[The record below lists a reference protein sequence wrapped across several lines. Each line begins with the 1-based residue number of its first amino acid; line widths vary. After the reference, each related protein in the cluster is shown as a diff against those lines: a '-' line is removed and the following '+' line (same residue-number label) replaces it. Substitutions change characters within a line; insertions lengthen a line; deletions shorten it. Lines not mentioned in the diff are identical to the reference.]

1 MEFKWKSSVFSRA
14 GTVSI
19 DSEEKEKYI
28 KLSPTVDNL
37 IGVAPTI
44 DIDFVLI
51 FISICSLIV
60 TAFLGVGVYHLY
72 DLYVHWYPDHLF
84 HHQRFIE
91 TFHLW

>member
-1 MEFKWKSSVFSRA
+1 M

-19 DSEEKEKYI
+19 DSEEREKYI
-28 KLSPTVDNL
+28 KLSPSVDNL
-37 IGVAPTI
+37 SGVAPTL

-51 FISICSLIV
+51 FIGICSLIFTV
-60 TAFLGVGVYHLY
+60 ILGVGVYYLY

-84 HHQRFIE
+84 THQRYIE